1 MPITLRIAMQI
12 RYLVICLVTAYPLLV
27 ACSND
32 DGSNADDD
40 GSDVVPIAFSSFSAE
55 EPEVTT
61 RAVTSLKKDFQ
72 VYGFK
77 TAETYVQTV
86 FNGYKVA
93 YAATAVNNTLDYN
106 KGYYYVGAAENQTVK
121 YWDYAAQKYQF
132 FAFCPAQTVTG
143 TTIDATNTMS
153 ATLNIPN
160 AADKDNLPLYTQLK
174 TVTKE
179 NYGKEV
185 QMEFLHPVAQVRY
198 RFVISDGIDAATVTI
213 ENSSF
218 APYNSGEKIYTGGK
232 VTVTHATTG
241 TTVNTAATQDAT
253 ATTIAA
259 FTNPGT
265 EYTTVLPVGATPYGP
280 FVLHALVSGVQRQA
294 MVPQEYMQ
302 WQPNHKYT
310 YVFNIVDNNMT
321 IVFVDMLEDDWSYG
335 GYIQDEQ
342 RQW

>member
-32 DGSNADDD
+32 DGSNADD
-40 GSDVVPIAFSSFSAE
+40 GNDVVPIAFSSFSAE

-72 VYGFK
+72 VYGLK
-77 TAETYVQTV
+77 KAETYCQTV

-93 YAATAVNNTLDYN
+93 YTATAGNTPDYN
-106 KGYYYVGAAENQTVK
+106 KGYYYVGVAPNQTVK
-121 YWDYAAQKYQF
+121 YWDYAAQQYQF
-132 FAFCPAQTVTG
+132 FAFCPTQTVTG

-241 TTVNTAATQDAT
+241 TTVNTDATQDAT